1 MSLYNFSISTF
12 IFRYKL
18 HKTRCLTVTMQN
30 LTEVPNDVFE
40 SANTE
45 NVNIVDFSRNRFTS
59 LPEG

>member
-1 MSLYNFSISTF
+1 
-12 IFRYKL
+12 
-18 HKTRCLTVTMQN
+18 MQN

-40 SANTE
+40 SANAE